1 MTYLISRANYDRC
14 TEGMTE
20 AQRAAFDLDFTPY
33 PAPETM
39 SPDGRIDLERVA
51 DAYVALR
58 ARETGT
64 PPELTFTA
72 VKTPWFTGWDVT
84 GQTADLPYVWPKGA
98 GKSSWRPPAPWQELG
113 DGFFTAPADT
123 PAPFYTPDPGP
134 APTITE
140 QAAQEHSWW
149 DWPGIFRQRRPVV
162 HSEEHTEFV
171 NDAVAGESFTDQ
183 SPFRRAWLNQWTPAR
198 PRDVLDDIMAW
209 WRDFR
214 RVTDLPGPQRIAA
227 GQDALYGF
235 RFAGRDATLKASD
248 QVVANV
254 PGIPI
259 VADPDLPADEW
270 QLVDEATG
278 EVLHYGFISPEFA
291 AQARAYAREY
301 LDRARATVAELA
313 DRTGVPR
320 TYVEGDTHEEFMD
333 RHRQIEDGLDDI

>member
-20 AQRAAFDLDFTPY
+20 AQRAVFDLDFMTY

-39 SPDGRIDLERVA
+39 SPDGRIDLDRVA

-64 PPELTFTA
+64 PPKLTFTA

-84 GQTADLPYVWPKGA
+84 GRAADLPYVWPKGA
-98 GKSSWRPPAPWQELG
+98 GKSSRRPPAPWQELG
-113 DGFFTAPADT
+113 GGLFVAPAGT

-134 APTITE
+134 APTIPE
-140 QAAQEHSWW
+140 QAAQEDQWW
-149 DWPGIFRQRRPVV
+149 GSPSIFLQGQPVA
-162 HSEEHTEFV
+162 HNEEHTEFV
-171 NDAVAGESFTDQ
+171 NNAVAGEFYYEP
-183 SPFRRAWLNQWTPAR
+183 PFRRAWLNQRVTAESR
-198 PRDVLDDIMAW
+198 NVLDDIMAW
-209 WRDFR
+209 WREYR
-214 RVTDLPGPQRIAA
+214 RVTDVPGPQRIAA
-227 GQDALYGF
+227 GEDALYGF

-270 QLVDEATG
+270 QLVDATTG
-278 EVLHYGFISPEFA
+278 EVLQCGFISPEFA

-313 DRTGVPR
+313 DRAGVPR

-333 RHRQIEDGLDDI
+333 RHRQFEDGLDDM